1 MINTIIIDDHTLF
14 NNGLC
19 LILNESQ
26 QFNVIEQV
34 YDSRQA
40 YSKCF
45 LLRPTLVVLDYN
57 MPYLNGLEVAKQIKA
72 LPYSCKV
79 VVVSMY
85 TDRDELSLLQE
96 TGIDGYIAKTI
107 PLDILVDSLT
117 RTLKGE
123 RLFLTDT
130 FEKTAKKMGDLEK
143 KQRLTKRETQ
153 VLKLEQ
159 EQYTTQQIASA
170 LALSVYTVET
180 HQKNIRQKMNSMID

>member
-1 MINTIIIDDHTLF
+1 MINTIIVDDHTLF

-19 LILNESQ
+19 LILNESH

-45 LLRPTLVVLDYN
+45 LLRPALVVLDYN

-72 LPYSCKV
+72 LPYDCKV

-85 TDRDELSLLQE
+85 VNRDELSLLKE
-96 TGIDGYIAKTI
+96 AGIDGYIAKNT
-107 PLDILVDSLT
+107 PLDVLVDALT
-117 RTLKGE
+117 RTLKEE

-130 FEKTAKKMGDLEK
+130 FGKRVTKMEASENRW
-143 KQRLTKRETQ
+143 RLTKRETQ
-153 VLKLEQ
+153 VLELEQ

-170 LALSVYTVET
+170 LALSEYTVET
-180 HQKNIRQKMNSMID
+180 HQKNIRQKMNIK

>member
-1 MINTIIIDDHTLF
+1 MINTIIVDDHTLF

-19 LILNESQ
+19 LILNESH

-45 LLRPTLVVLDYN
+45 LLRPALVILDYN
-57 MPYLNGLEVAKQIKA
+57 MPYLNGLEVTKQIKA
-72 LPYSCKV
+72 LPYGCKV

-85 TDRDELSLLQE
+85 ADGKELSLLQE
-96 TGIDGYIAKTI
+96 IGVDGYVAKTTAS
-107 PLDILVDSLT
+107 PLLVDALS

-123 RLFLTDT
+123 RLFITDT
-130 FEKTAKKMGDLEK
+130 FGKTVASEN
-143 KQRLTKRETQ
+143 KQQLTKRETQ
-153 VLKLEQ
+153 VLELEQ
-159 EQYTTQQIASA
+159 EQYTTLQIASA

-180 HQKNIRQKMNSMID
+180 HQKNIRQKMNIK